1 MQCCWREI
9 PVKDVLSFPLKK
21 KQTTST
27 GIIGYIQYT
36 NDAYCT
42 ICCLTVQY
50 KYKINLKGVNT
61 RVRHR
66 RPETALA

>member
-1 MQCCWREI
+1 MQCCWREM

-36 NDAYCT
+36 NDAYYLLSDCT
-42 ICCLTVQY
+42 IQV
-50 KYKINLKGVNT
+50 
-61 RVRHR
+61 
-66 RPETALA
+66 